1 MRSQSRQWK
10 KATALHTILTIL
22 RTPTSTNSGRIWGNN
37 RNNRPSRSVLNHRPT
52 RTRLATPTSH
62 ASRLG
67 YGGSRRQSTSTRTR
81 CTCRRLVRGGACS
94 WANGGTP
101 PHSSPNRTTRSALNR
116 LDARACRSA
125 SDGTPPHNSPNRS
138 ACTSTRSSAPQLASR
153 QLQGKL
159 LQRHQ
164 SSSSFSILKL
174 YRAPIRSSSAM
185 SQL

>member
-1 MRSQSRQWK
+1 MQGALWLIHLSKTRRAYPMRSQSRQWK

-81 CTCRRLVRGGACS
+81 CTCRHQARGGAYL
-94 WANGGTP
+94 WANDGIP
-101 PHSSPNRTTRSALNR
+101 PHSLPTRTTRSAWNR
-116 LDARACRSA
+116 RDVRACRSA
-125 SDGTPPHNSPNRS
+125 NGGIPRHNSPNHS

-153 QLQGKL
+153 QL
-159 LQRHQ
+159 
-164 SSSSFSILKL
+164 
-174 YRAPIRSSSAM
+174 
-185 SQL
+185 